1 MRRIQG
7 NAAVSSQSKLVKLH
21 LCACV
26 LGALFAG
33 QPLQAAE
40 NPFPAKPLR
49 VVVPLAPG
57 GGSDIVARI
66 AAQALADAW
75 GQTLVVDNRPGAGGT
90 IGTSIVAKAPADGYT
105 ALVSSS
111 TMAIGPALYKKI
123 DYDILK
129 DFSPVTLIAD
139 QPSIIAVNP
148 KVPAKTLP
156 ELLTLF
162 KKSPGKYAFGSAGNG
177 TASHLA
183 NELFKMSAKVD
194 TLHVPYKSAGLAAT
208 GLLSGEIQYM
218 VTNMA
223 TALPQVRSGRL
234 VGVAVTSTKRVD
246 AAPEMPTASEAGVP
260 GFAYSTWYGMLVP
273 AGTPATVV
281 TRMQGDLAK
290 QAADPRVA
298 ERFSGQGL
306 SVYASSPQEFGKYLT
321 AEVERWQQVVNA
333 AGINKH

>member
-1 MRRIQG
+1 M
-7 NAAVSSQSKLVKLH
+7 
-21 LCACV
+21 
-26 LGALFAG
+26 G
-33 QPLQAAE
+33 QPLHAAD

-75 GQTLVVDNRPGAGGT
+75 GQALVIDNRPGAGGT

-111 TMAIGPALYKKI
+111 TMAIGPALYKNI
-123 DYDILK
+123 GYDILK
-129 DFSPVTLIAD
+129 DFTPVTLIAD

-156 ELLTLF
+156 ELIALF
-162 KKSPGKYAFGSAGNG
+162 RKEPGKYAFGSAGNG

-183 NELFKMSAKVD
+183 NELFKLSAKVE
-194 TLHVPYKSAGLAAT
+194 TLHVPYKSAGLATT

-234 VGVAVTSTKRVD
+234 TGEAVTSTQRVPAVAD
-246 AAPEMPTASEAGVP
+246 MPTASEAGVP
-260 GFAYSTWYGMLVP
+260 GFAYTTWYGMLVP
-273 AGTPATVV
+273 VGTPAAVV
-281 TRMQGDLAK
+281 ARIQGDLAK
-290 QAADPRVA
+290 QVSDPDVA
-298 ERFSGQGL
+298 KRFSGKGL
-306 SVYASSPQEFGKYLT
+306 SVHASAPREFGKHLS
-321 AEVERWQQVVNA
+321 AEVARWQQVVKA
-333 AGINKH
+333 AGIQK

>member
-1 MRRIQG
+1 M
-7 NAAVSSQSKLVKLH
+7 SSQSKLVKLH

-26 LGALFAG
+26 IGALFMG
-33 QPLQAAE
+33 QPLHAAD

-75 GQTLVVDNRPGAGGT
+75 GQTLVIDTRPGAGGT

-111 TMAIGPALYKKI
+111 TMAIGPALYKNI
-123 DYDILK
+123 GYDILK
-129 DFSPVTLIAD
+129 DFMLVTLIAD

-156 ELLTLF
+156 ELIALF
-162 KKSPGKYAFGSAGNG
+162 KKEPGKYAFGSAGNG

-183 NELFKMSAKVD
+183 NELFKLSAKVE
-194 TLHVPYKSAGLAAT
+194 TLHVPYKSAGLATT

-234 VGVAVTSTKRVD
+234 TGVAVTSTQRVPAVAD
-246 AAPEMPTASEAGVP
+246 MPTASEAGVP
-260 GFAYSTWYGMLVP
+260 GFAYTTWYGMLVP
-273 AGTPATVV
+273 VGTPAQVV
-281 TRMQGDLAK
+281 MRMHGDLAK
-290 QAADPRVA
+290 QVSDPQVA
-298 ERFSGQGL
+298 QRFSKQGL
-306 SVYASSPQEFGKYLT
+306 SVHATAPQDFGRHLST
-321 AEVERWQQVVNA
+321 EVGRWQQVVKA
-333 AGINKH
+333 AGINKN

>member
-1 MRRIQG
+1 M
-7 NAAVSSQSKLVKLH
+7 SSQSKLVKLH

-26 LGALFAG
+26 IGALSMG
-33 QPLQAAE
+33 QPLHAAD

-75 GQTLVVDNRPGAGGT
+75 GQALVIDNRPGAGGT

-111 TMAIGPALYKKI
+111 TMAIGPALYKNI
-123 DYDILK
+123 GYDILK

-156 ELLTLF
+156 ELIALF
-162 KKSPGKYAFGSAGNG
+162 RKEPGKFAFGSAGNG

-183 NELFKMSAKVD
+183 NELFKLSAKVE
-194 TLHVPYKSAGLAAT
+194 TLHVPYKSAGLATT

-234 VGVAVTSTKRVD
+234 TGVAVTSTKRVPAVAD
-246 AAPEMPTASEAGVP
+246 MPTASEAGVP
-260 GFAYSTWYGMLVP
+260 GFAYTTWYGMLVP
-273 AGTPATVV
+273 VGTPAAVV
-281 TRMQGDLAK
+281 TRMHGDLAR
-290 QAADPRVA
+290 QVSDPQVA
-298 ERFSGQGL
+298 QRFSKQGL
-306 SVYASSPQEFGKYLT
+306 SVHATTPQDFGKHLSS
-321 AEVERWQQVVNA
+321 EVSRWQQVVKA
-333 AGINKH
+333 AGINKN

>member
-1 MRRIQG
+1 M
-7 NAAVSSQSKLVKLH
+7 SSQSKLVKLH

-26 LGALFAG
+26 IGALFMG
-33 QPLQAAE
+33 QPLHAAD

-75 GQTLVVDNRPGAGGT
+75 GQTLVIDNRPGAGGT

-111 TMAIGPALYKKI
+111 TMAIGPALYKNI
-123 DYDILK
+123 GYDILK
-129 DFSPVTLIAD
+129 DFMLVTLIAD

-156 ELLTLF
+156 ELIALF
-162 KKSPGKYAFGSAGNG
+162 KKEPGKYAFGSAGNG

-183 NELFKMSAKVD
+183 NELFKLSAKVE
-194 TLHVPYKSAGLAAT
+194 TLHVPYKSAGLATT

-234 VGVAVTSTKRVD
+234 TGVAVTSTQRVPAVAD
-246 AAPEMPTASEAGVP
+246 MPTASEAGVP
-260 GFAYSTWYGMLVP
+260 GFAYT
-273 AGTPATVV
+273 T
-281 TRMQGDLAK
+281 
-290 QAADPRVA
+290 
-298 ERFSGQGL
+298 
-306 SVYASSPQEFGKYLT
+306 
-321 AEVERWQQVVNA
+321 
-333 AGINKH
+333 

>member
-1 MRRIQG
+1 MLL
-7 NAAVSSQSKLVKLH
+7 QSRFVKLQ

-26 LGALFAG
+26 AGALSINLPAH
-33 QPLQAAE
+33 AAA
-40 NPFPAKPLR
+40 PFPAKPLR

-66 AAQALADAW
+66 AAQTLADAW
-75 GQTLVVDNRPGAGGT
+75 GQTLVIDNRPGAGGT

-111 TMAIGPALYKKI
+111 TMAIGPALYKNI
-123 DYDILK
+123 GYDILK
-129 DFSPVTLIAD
+129 DFTPVTLIAD

-156 ELLTLF
+156 ELIALF
-162 KKSPGKYAFGSAGNG
+162 KKNPGKYAFGSAGNG

-183 NELFKMSAKVD
+183 NELFKMNAKVD
-194 TLHVPYKSAGLAAT
+194 TLHVPYRSAGLATT

-234 VGVAVTSTKRVD
+234 VGVAVTSAKRVN
-246 AAPEMPTASEAGVP
+246 AAPELPTASEAGVP
-260 GFAYSTWYGMLVP
+260 GFAYTTWYGMLVP
-273 AGTPATVV
+273 AGTPAAVIS
-281 TRMQGDLAK
+281 RMQADLAK
-290 QAADPRVA
+290 QVREPRVA

-306 SVYASSPQEFGKYLT
+306 TVHASTPKEFGSYLNT
-321 AEVERWQQVVNA
+321 EVTRWQQVVNA
-333 AGINKH
+333 AGL